1 MFRILI
7 TAIGGLGDLIRVF
20 PVLSSLRRF
29 GPRARIT
36 VLTSQPKAGEIFSLM
51 KEGFRPEEILYW
63 DLSRGFREKLRILYR
78 VRRGRFDLLL
88 DTSRGTG
95 WRGNYR
101 LGRLSGARIKVGF
114 RAKGLGAAYDVSVPF
129 EPEVPIVEQNLSLLK
144 ACGLKTTLDFG
155 LREDFPPPDPK
166 GPYLV
171 LHAASLEPGRTPSPA
186 FWKRLVAGLL
196 RNRPGLRLIATGTGE
211 DRGFWQEIPGVK
223 GRFGLSLEAL
233 CGLIK
238 GAQLFLGVDSGP
250 LHLAVALK
258 QKTLGLFGPTSPKQV
273 VGDFPL
279 FEAVSAR
286 LPCAPCYRHLPGEKI
301 RCRQAACMEG
311 IEVEEVLNKA
321 EFLLNP
327 R

>member
-1 MFRILI
+1 MVRILI
-7 TAIGGLGDLIRVF
+7 TAIGGLGDLVRVF

-36 VLTSQPKAGEIFSLM
+36 VLTSQPGAGEIFSLM
-51 KEGFRPEEILYW
+51 REEFRPDEILYW
-63 DLSRGFREKLRILYR
+63 DLSRGFKEKLRILYR

-114 RAKGLGAAYDVSVPF
+114 RAEGLGAAYDVSVPF
-129 EPEVPIVEQNLSLLK
+129 DPKAPIVAQNLALLK
-144 ACGLKTTLDFG
+144 ACGLKATLDFG
-155 LREDFPPPDPK
+155 LRGDFPPPDLE

-171 LHAASLEPGRTPSPA
+171 LHAVSFDPGRNPPPS
-186 FWKRLVAGLL
+186 FWKRLVAGLSVKQ
-196 RNRPGLRLIATGTGE
+196 PGLRLIATGAEE
-211 DRGFWQEIPGVK
+211 DRAFWREIPGVE

-238 GAQLFLGVDSGP
+238 GARLYLGVDSGP

-258 QKTLGLFGPTSPKQV
+258 QKTLGLFGPTSPRQV
-273 VGDFPL
+273 VGDFP
-279 FEAVSAR
+279 FFAAVSAR
-286 LPCAPCYRHLPGEKI
+286 LSCAPCYRHLPGEKI
-301 RCRQAACMEG
+301 RCRQAACMEK
-311 IEVEEVLNKA
+311 IDVEDVLKKA
-321 EFLLNP
+321 VFLLNS